1 MEEGEHTVGAT
12 AGEGIT
18 LRQYLLGLL
27 PTERHQPLEERI
39 LTDGEF
45 YENLTIAENELI
57 DQYLSSELTDAER
70 LCFETHFL
78 LAPERQRKLRFAR
91 SLRRYIVAESARTPE
106 LYEEEAAEPAEKE
119 PDAIRP
125 ASSRWDYFKLMLARR
140 PVMAF
145 SMAAV
150 MLLFVAAIA
159 IVVVNRRPEARH
171 EPGNV
176 FAVTLTPGLVRE
188 GGQVTRVSIPNG
200 TDTVRLQL
208 SVPNAEYQSYS
219 VSLATS
225 ERADVW
231 RADGLKTAT
240 GAGENLLPVDIPAGV
255 LGRDDYIL
263 RVRGKRTDGASE
275 DVSRYTFRV
284 AR

>member
-1 MEEGEHTVGAT
+1 VGAT
-12 AGEGIT
+12 AEEEIT

-57 DQYLSSELTDAER
+57 DQYLSSELADAER
-70 LCFETHFL
+70 LGFETHFL
-78 LAPERQRKLRFAR
+78 LAPERRRKLRFAR
-91 SLRRYIVAESARTPE
+91 SLRRYIVAESAKAPG

-119 PDAIRP
+119 LDASRP
-125 ASSRWDYFKLMLARR
+125 AASSWDAFKLLFARR

-145 SMAAV
+145 SMVAA
-150 MLLFVAAIA
+150 MLLFVAVITF
-159 IVVVNRRPEARH
+159 VVVNRRPESRH

-176 FAVTLTPGLVRE
+176 FAVNLTPGLVRE

-231 RADGLKTAT
+231 HADGLKPTT
-240 GAGENLLPVDIPAGV
+240 SAGENLLPVDIPAGV
-255 LGRDDYIL
+255 LERDDYIL
-263 RVRGKRTDGASE
+263 RVRGNRTGGGSE